1 VSKQASAPPGRRAG
15 PAQSPYHHPAG
26 LVAVSLVTSVWI
38 LLYALYRGY
47 YAVGG
52 TVGMIGTFR
61 SASEWRDLNLAGAVI
76 LLAVAVLP
84 VTMLPLWRRPGVRRI
99 LLGVCWVL
107 AVGFIMH
114 ALVQDVQR
122 ILSLT
127 GHLQLSYPP
136 LWKTLNRHAADI
148 QDLAFNET
156 WFLITGLLWGV
167 VGWIALGPSRAR
179 RWWTW
184 TALAAIAVL
193 TLIGLFTAVGV
204 IGRSVIG

>member
-15 PAQSPYHHPAG
+15 PAQSPYHRPAG

-136 LWKTLNRHAADI
+136 NCWQALRAWP
-148 QDLAFNET
+148 
-156 WFLITGLLWGV
+156 
-167 VGWIALGPSRAR
+167 GWQ
-179 RWWTW
+179 
-184 TALAAIAVL
+184 
-193 TLIGLFTAVGV
+193 
-204 IGRSVIG
+204 